1 MHVAK
6 LEKAILITLSEFE
19 SNNSGA
25 RPNANDVAW
34 LVGDRQHFGITTKN
48 RSRINRHL
56 IKLIDKGLVE
66 REVGE
71 REPAAGAWGRPPF
84 RYKLTTAG
92 RTLTLNIQD

>member
-6 LEKAILITLSEFE
+6 LEKAILTTLHEYE
-19 SNNSGA
+19 TNNSN
-25 RPNANDVAW
+25 RPNANDIAW
-34 LVGDRQHFGITTKN
+34 LVGDRQPYGITTSN

-56 IKLIDKGLVE
+56 LKLIDKGLVE

-84 RYKLTTAG
+84 RYKLTVAG
-92 RTLTLNIQD
+92 RTLTLNF